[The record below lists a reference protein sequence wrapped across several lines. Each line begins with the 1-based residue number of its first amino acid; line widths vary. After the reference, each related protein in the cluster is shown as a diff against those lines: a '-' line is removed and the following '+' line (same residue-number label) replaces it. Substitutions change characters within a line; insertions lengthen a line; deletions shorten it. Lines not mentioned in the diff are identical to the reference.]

1 MTNRGTTK
9 HLKGQ
14 HNGTS
19 TPGLGKYKRAAKGHY
34 MNKISVKVFC
44 RIYMSR
50 ILLMLKLHLSDCV
63 EDFVADFGDKSA
75 SVTLYR
81 LFIDLPVASDVVV
94 DFVCFFRF
102 CC

>member
-34 MNKISVKVFC
+34 MNKISIKVFY
-44 RIYMSR
+44 RIYMTGRYFIMSR
-50 ILLMLKLHLSDCV
+50 ILLMLKLH
-63 EDFVADFGDKSA
+63 
-75 SVTLYR
+75 
-81 LFIDLPVASDVVV
+81 
-94 DFVCFFRF
+94 
-102 CC
+102 